1 MRRLGGLSKFGGPAR
16 RVILPQGSED
26 VQVQESVESSNVN
39 ELQGRHNSAPIS
51 EHTKDS
57 HLFLLRLM

>member
-26 VQVQESVESSNVN
+26 VQVQESGDVN
-39 ELQGRHNSAPIS
+39 ELQGRHSSAPIS
-51 EHTKDS
+51 EHIEDS